1 MKIRPRKTSLATKA
15 IAGFKRLITSAW
27 DYQTLDDETEAG
39 ESVGPRWYTD
49 AFTGPYTDARETIAL
64 RDKPALQDK
73 PTVEEVSSKRYRTME
88 SSNKIGSAYGT

>member
-1 MKIRPRKTSLATKA
+1 MVQRSNCRCANAKPLDRWTGSPIGVQICEYHGLKIRPRKTSLATKA

-49 AFTGPYTDARETIAL
+49 AFTGPYTDAR
-64 RDKPALQDK
+64 
-73 PTVEEVSSKRYRTME
+73 
-88 SSNKIGSAYGT
+88 

>member
-49 AFTGPYTDARETIAL
+49 AFTGPYTDAR
-64 RDKPALQDK
+64 
-73 PTVEEVSSKRYRTME
+73 
-88 SSNKIGSAYGT
+88 